1 MRHISKTF
9 TSIKYLSLIEPRL
22 LKSLFKPQELS
33 TSDWANYFK
42 PREPVIEMTDAYV
55 QPAPFGDFSA
65 KLRDMEEKQRLL
77 KDRIL
82 LIGQTLVEEREKTFK
97 EIQEMKKSM
106 LLMKE
111 DSSRI
116 KELLER
122 VTEQL
127 NNVARKEEVAIVQ
140 RQLDLIRK

>member
-77 KDRIL
+77 KDRVL
-82 LIGQTLVEEREKTFK
+82 LIGQSLVEQREKSFA
-97 EIQEMKKSM
+97 EIQEMKRTLM
-106 LLMKE
+106 LIKDE
-111 DSSRI
+111 SDRI

-127 NNVARKEEVAIVQ
+127 NSVARKEELAAIQ
-140 RQLDLIRK
+140 RQIDLMRK

>member
-1 MRHISKTF
+1 MPI
-9 TSIKYLSLIEPRL
+9 IKMADIY
-22 LKSLFKPQELS
+22 
-33 TSDWANYFK
+33 A
-42 PREPVIEMTDAYV
+42 
-55 QPAPFGDFSA
+55 QPSQSPDIAA

-97 EIQEMKKSM
+97 EIREMKKSM